1 MVFCLRVVLKK
12 LHQSEIFC
20 RHRLEFALSSH
31 KRKVLRSCGCKKL
44 ELPCVQLISI
54 GNEIDLDVVLYLWRW
69 YDIKIGF
76 IGPGKAGVNLARYFL
91 HHGLTVSGFLGR
103 TMENTKEACR
113 ITRTNV
119 YKNLSEIVQENDVLW
134 ITTPDDTIP
143 EIDYEISRLNV
154 KGKSIC
160 HASGSLPST
169 VLRLSKEAGAT
180 VYSIHPI
187 YAFSHKS
194 VDFQELQSVNFS
206 VEGQFSS
213 ENEDVVLQILKKIG
227 NAYFVRN
234 LETSAMYHLANVF
247 VSNLTLALLEIGV
260 SYFQEIGLTEEEAVN
275 AAMPLIKGNIRNIE
289 EKGFLSSLTGPVP
302 RGDWKTVERHL
313 DVVRDEDQGIYKEL
327 SLHLLRLARA
337 KGNREKLSSYD
348 KVEHCLKGLEE

>member
-1 MVFCLRVVLKK
+1 
-12 LHQSEIFC
+12 
-20 RHRLEFALSSH
+20 
-31 KRKVLRSCGCKKL
+31 
-44 ELPCVQLISI
+44 
-54 GNEIDLDVVLYLWRW
+54 
-69 YDIKIGF
+69 
-76 IGPGKAGVNLARYFL
+76 
-91 HHGLTVSGFLGR
+91 
-103 TMENTKEACR
+103 MENTQEACR
-113 ITRTNV
+113 ITHTKV
-119 YKNLSEIVQENDVLW
+119 YKNLKEIVQENDVLW
-134 ITTPDDTIP
+134 ITTPDDTVP
-143 EIDYEISRLNV
+143 AIDFEISRLNV

-169 VLRLSKEAGAT
+169 VLRLSKAAGAA

-187 YAFSHKS
+187 YAFSHKA
-194 VDFQELQSVNFS
+194 VDFEELKNVNFS

-213 ENEDVVLQILKKIG
+213 KDEDVVLQMLKRIG

-260 SYFQEIGLTEEEAVN
+260 SYFQEIGLTEQEAIY

-313 DVVRDEDQGIYKEL
+313 DVVREEDQELYKGL
-327 SLHLLRLARA
+327 SLHLLKLARA
-337 KGNREKLSSYD
+337 KGNGEKLSSYD
-348 KVEHCLKGLEE
+348 KVEHCLKGLEK